1 MMQFS
6 SVLLAGAGGFLGTVA
21 RYLVA
26 LAFSPSMPGFPF
38 ATFTVNILGSFL
50 IGFISELAVSSTM
63 VSPQAR
69 LFLVTGFCGGF
80 TTFSSYM
87 YEGASLVR
95 DGQLLYTGVYLAGSV
110 IGGFAALYSGTLAAK
125 PWT

>member
-6 SVLLAGAGGFLGTVA
+6 SVLLAGAGVFLVRLPVTWWLWRSVLHAGVSVC
-21 RYLVA
+21 Y
-26 LAFSPSMPGFPF
+26 FYGQY
-38 ATFTVNILGSFL
+38 LGSFL